1 VPRDMGCGGMLSAQS
16 YKDVLNSLTSAFK
29 QRYDTSKGQYVRM
42 VGILFARPSSPVA
55 KTEVVPSLD
64 DYSSRSADNIDFF
77 LPGYCLEP
85 DPGQH
90 QLEYQGSHYEFQRV
104 AGPRGWVFSPDLF
117 DRFRRELE
125 AMTAW
130 QYKGGTELV
139 LANARFDDAKD
150 EAFIDF
156 STTVVCQLDTMKKD
170 GAIDSVE
177 MFFQGIFRFAENSKG
192 DDPTWGFSDAEGIR
206 IGGSALR
213 RVVLSLLPK
222 GLGKD
227 VEKAVHFAARDSRR

>member
-1 VPRDMGCGGMLSAQS
+1 MGCGGMLIAPS
-16 YKDVLNSLTSAFK
+16 YQDVLNSLTRAFK
-29 QRYDTSKGQYVRM
+29 ERYDTSEGQYVRM

-64 DYSSRSADNIDFF
+64 DYSFRSADNIDFF
-77 LPGYCLEP
+77 FPGYSLGP
-85 DPGQH
+85 GPGQH
-90 QLEYQGSHYEFQRV
+90 QLEYQGPHYEFQRV
-104 AGPRGWVFSPDLF
+104 AGSGSWVFSPDLF

-125 AMTAW
+125 AMTTW

-139 LANARFDDAKD
+139 LANARFDDAKG

-170 GAIDSVE
+170 GAIDTVE
-177 MFFQGIFRFAENSKG
+177 MFFERIFRFAENFRG
-192 DDPTWGFSDAEGIR
+192 DDPTWGFSDIEGIR

-222 GLGKD
+222 DLGKD
-227 VEKAVHFAARDSRR
+227 AEKAIHFAARDSRR